1 MSVPIQNNWDC
12 GIGPED
18 ALRFTVT
25 FLFPK
30 QTQRKKKTEYLKEE
44 RGTDVFITDDKEG
57 ATTRMGSDVPAAIR
71 RIGGESRCWSR
82 TGGYRAP

>member
-30 QTQRKKKTEYLKEE
+30 
-44 RGTDVFITDDKEG
+44 
-57 ATTRMGSDVPAAIR
+57 
-71 RIGGESRCWSR
+71 
-82 TGGYRAP
+82 